1 MNKITSSNQYFFNFK
16 RDLNASLD
24 NFYFSK
30 KNEILKNELGLFIIL
45 MHIIYLFLETKG

>member
-24 NFYFSK
+24 NYYFSK
-30 KNEILKNELGLFIIL
+30 KNEILKNKLDLFINNSN
-45 MHIIYLFLETKG
+45 